1 MTRERAAHAVT
12 ALALMLGLFLF
23 GLGLLDQWRRLR
35 LDTGHGLGFADP
47 ACTTG
52 YCDYTMFWLAGFLA
66 RHGGALYDH
75 ARYATA
81 AAAILPY
88 KTGYWPFVYPP
99 TFLLPAMVISLAP
112 LAAGYYG
119 FCLLTTGLS
128 IFLLRRA
135 GIARWCILAGLA
147 GPAAMWNLYLGQFG
161 LLCGALLLAG
171 LSWMETKPVR
181 AGGVLAL
188 LCIKPQYALLA
199 PIVVLAGRYWRVMLA
214 GMLVV
219 FLLLALSLVG
229 GGPKNWAGYLGPGRA
244 AMKTLLEN
252 PFGTYEVMGTSVF
265 WMARSLGASIGGA
278 YLVQAL
284 ATCLAALSAWHLWR
298 IPAADPM
305 RRAALTVFLTLLA
318 SPYGFTDDLAVYS
331 VLLPVLA
338 RRGAP
343 WRNAALAWLW
353 VAPAF
358 VPRFVA
364 MCGFLPTPLLVMG
377 AAGLA
382 YTLRSK
388 NNPCSPNR
396 FANPRER
403 RHGARE
409 PASSAASHST
419 TL

>member
-1 MTRERAAHAVT
+1 
-12 ALALMLGLFLF
+12 
-23 GLGLLDQWRRLR
+23 
-35 LDTGHGLGFADP
+35 
-47 ACTTG
+47 
-52 YCDYTMFWLAGFLA
+52 
-66 RHGGALYDH
+66 
-75 ARYATA
+75 
-81 AAAILPY
+81 
-88 KTGYWPFVYPP
+88 
-99 TFLLPAMVISLAP
+99 
-112 LAAGYYG
+112 
-119 FCLLTTGLS
+119 
-128 IFLLRRA
+128 
-135 GIARWCILAGLA
+135 
-147 GPAAMWNLYLGQFG
+147 
-161 LLCGALLLAG
+161 
-171 LSWMETKPVR
+171 METKPAR

-188 LCIKPQYALLA
+188 LRIKPQYALLA
-199 PIVVLAGRYWRVMLA
+199 LIVVLAGRYWRVMLV
-214 GMLVV
+214 GMLMV
-219 FLLLALSLVG
+219 FLLVGFSLGIG
-229 GGPKNWAGYLGPGRA
+229 GAKTWAGYLGPGRA

-265 WMARSLGASIGGA
+265 WMARSLGASIGGT

-284 ATCLAALSAWHLWR
+284 ATCL
-298 IPAADPM
+298 
-305 RRAALTVFLTLLA
+305 AALTVFLTLLA

-331 VLLPVLA
+331 VLLPALA
-338 RRGAP
+338 RRDAP

-364 MCGFLPTPLLVMG
+364 MSGFLPMPLLVIG

-388 NNPCSPNR
+388 NSPCSPNR